1 MYLNHF
7 GLQEAPFGLTPNTG
21 FYYGLPPHEEA
32 LQVLNWAL
40 AQGEGFIKV
49 TGEVGTGKTLLC
61 RKLLS
66 EQGSEAHPVRLAWL
80 PNPHLTPAELR
91 TALALELGLSVREG
105 AELDLTD
112 RIHRHLISLHQQG
125 SRVVVLIDEA
135 QALPDETLEAI
146 RLFGNLETESNK
158 LLQIVLF
165 GQPELDELLALPKLR
180 QVRDRVVHRFELQP
194 LNGPDAAAYIEHRLR
209 RAGWQGGALFEPR
222 AMKQLTDASGGR
234 IRALHLLADKALL
247 AAFAQGSRQIGRE
260 HVRLAVAEFQG
271 AGMKRA
277 GAMNNARHHPSF
289 WLALG
294 ALATLGLGV
303 GGAVGYGL
311 GQRTATA
318 AERAIAA
325 PTSAPTFAT
334 LSATASHPVPSALR
348 ADPDRVP
355 VTSDLQRRYEAVS
368 PDLRDTL
375 LRTRAVFDDPAQ
387 NFWVVQVALADNAAG
402 ARRLAQQ
409 IKDAGVEVWLQ
420 DRVYLAKS
428 TGIAVNVWAVYAG
441 RYTDSSS
448 AMQSLQEWPA
458 SLKTYKPL
466 PRSLVRLRT
475 EAYPERMPS

>member
-66 EQGSEAHPVRLAWL
+66 ELGSEAHPVRLVWL

-165 GQPELDELLALPKLR
+165 GQPELDARLAKPHLR
-180 QVRDRVVHRFELQP
+180 QLRQRIGFSYCLRPLRFDETR
-194 LNGPDAAAYIEHRLR
+194 AYLEHRLQISGYR
-209 RAGWQGGALFEPR
+209 GAPLFAGR
-222 AMKQLTDASGGR
+222 AMRLLWRASRGIPR
-234 IRALHLLADKALL
+234 LINILAQKCLML
-247 AAFAQGSRQIGRE
+247 AYGQGARQVDSRL
-260 HVRLAVAEFQG
+260 VRLAIRDTDDASRF
-271 AGMKRA
+271 APLRWW
-277 GAMNNARHHPSF
+277 P
-289 WLALG
+289 LLLLLG
-294 ALATLGLGV
+294 CALAYGV
-303 GGAVGYGL
+303 
-311 GQRTATA
+311 
-318 AERAIAA
+318 
-325 PTSAPTFAT
+325 
-334 LSATASHPVPSALR
+334 
-348 ADPDRVP
+348 
-355 VTSDLQRRYEAVS
+355 
-368 PDLRDTL
+368 
-375 LRTRAVFDDPAQ
+375 
-387 NFWVVQVALADNAAG
+387 
-402 ARRLAQQ
+402 
-409 IKDAGVEVWLQ
+409 
-420 DRVYLAKS
+420 
-428 TGIAVNVWAVYAG
+428 
-441 RYTDSSS
+441 
-448 AMQSLQEWPA
+448 WP
-458 SLKTYKPL
+458 
-466 PRSLVRLRT
+466 
-475 EAYPERMPS
+475 

>member
-66 EQGSEAHPVRLAWL
+66 ELGSEAHPVRLAWL

-165 GQPELDELLALPKLR
+165 GQPELDARLAKPHLR
-180 QVRDRVVHRFELQP
+180 QLRQRIGFSYCLRPLRFDETR
-194 LNGPDAAAYIEHRLR
+194 AYLEHRLQVSGYR
-209 RAGWQGGALFEPR
+209 GAPLFAGR
-222 AMKQLTDASGGR
+222 AMRRLWRASRGIPR
-234 IRALHLLADKALL
+234 LINILAQKCLML
-247 AAFAQGSRQIGRE
+247 AYGEGARQIDSRL
-260 HVRLAVAEFQG
+260 VRLAIRDTDDASRF
-271 AGMKRA
+271 APLRWW
-277 GAMNNARHHPSF
+277 P
-289 WLALG
+289 LLLLLG
-294 ALATLGLGV
+294 CALAYGV
-303 GGAVGYGL
+303 
-311 GQRTATA
+311 
-318 AERAIAA
+318 
-325 PTSAPTFAT
+325 
-334 LSATASHPVPSALR
+334 
-348 ADPDRVP
+348 
-355 VTSDLQRRYEAVS
+355 
-368 PDLRDTL
+368 
-375 LRTRAVFDDPAQ
+375 
-387 NFWVVQVALADNAAG
+387 
-402 ARRLAQQ
+402 
-409 IKDAGVEVWLQ
+409 
-420 DRVYLAKS
+420 
-428 TGIAVNVWAVYAG
+428 
-441 RYTDSSS
+441 
-448 AMQSLQEWPA
+448 WP
-458 SLKTYKPL
+458 
-466 PRSLVRLRT
+466 
-475 EAYPERMPS
+475 

>member
-66 EQGSEAHPVRLAWL
+66 ELGSEAHPVRLAWL

-165 GQPELDELLALPKLR
+165 GQPELDARLAKPHLR
-180 QVRDRVVHRFELQP
+180 QLRQRIGFSYCLRPLRFDETR
-194 LNGPDAAAYIEHRLR
+194 AYLEHRLQVSGYR
-209 RAGWQGGALFEPR
+209 GAPLFAGYAMRLLWRASRGIPRLINILAQKCLMLAYGQGA
-222 AMKQLTDASGGR
+222 
-234 IRALHLLADKALL
+234 
-247 AAFAQGSRQIGRE
+247 RQIDSRL
-260 HVRLAVAEFQG
+260 VRLAIRDTDDASRF
-271 AGMKRA
+271 APLRWW
-277 GAMNNARHHPSF
+277 P
-289 WLALG
+289 LLLLLG
-294 ALATLGLGV
+294 CALAYGV
-303 GGAVGYGL
+303 
-311 GQRTATA
+311 
-318 AERAIAA
+318 
-325 PTSAPTFAT
+325 
-334 LSATASHPVPSALR
+334 
-348 ADPDRVP
+348 
-355 VTSDLQRRYEAVS
+355 
-368 PDLRDTL
+368 
-375 LRTRAVFDDPAQ
+375 
-387 NFWVVQVALADNAAG
+387 
-402 ARRLAQQ
+402 
-409 IKDAGVEVWLQ
+409 
-420 DRVYLAKS
+420 
-428 TGIAVNVWAVYAG
+428 
-441 RYTDSSS
+441 
-448 AMQSLQEWPA
+448 WP
-458 SLKTYKPL
+458 
-466 PRSLVRLRT
+466 
-475 EAYPERMPS
+475 